1 MSLLLPLARGR
12 AEEFARTLERRTTSH
27 PVAVSL
33 FSLADELATMP
44 VGPSAEFRSALRHQ
58 LVALAA
64 DPPPRVVRTT
74 VADWPTSAL
83 SSWLTGWRG
92 QRRLAFAAG
101 LVAVLLLGSGMG
113 LRSSRSAPGD
123 VFYAVKRAAESAQ
136 LATAHG
142 KLARGHRHLEFAATR
157 LREVT
162 ALVDRNSASVAV
174 GPGRVVAGRLALS
187 EHSTK
192 LVLSTLSEMDGE
204 IVAGSRD
211 LTEYW
216 RESGQEPS
224 LHTLDAFAKGQRVQL
239 AAVLPALPVSA
250 RTSGLQVL
258 ARLSTVRQRAE
269 ALIAQGPCDTACRRI
284 ARGPTMS
291 GGFDVLGPLP
301 CPTVCPGSGA
311 TPAPVAI
318 ITTVNPPEAPPSPSP
333 LGTFSPE
340 PPLSPSEAPP
350 VSPPPSALP
359 TVSTLPS
366 PAETTSPP
374 APVET
379 SAAPSPTP
387 APTPTPTP
395 TESSSSPSPTDN
407 PTSPTPSGVAPTEAG
422 SPTPSASVLS

>member
-12 AEEFARTLERRTTSH
+12 AEEFARTLERRTTSD

-74 VADWPTSAL
+74 VADTLTSAL

-101 LVAVLLLGSGMG
+101 LVAVLLLGGGIG

-162 ALVDRNSASVAV
+162 ALVDRNTASVAV

-224 LHTLDAFAKGQRVQL
+224 LHTLDTFAKGQRVQL

-258 ARLSTVRQRAE
+258 ARLSSVRQRAE
-269 ALIAQGPCDTACRRI
+269 ALIAQPPCDTVCRSI

-291 GGFDVLGPLP
+291 DGFDVLGPLP

-318 ITTVNPPEAPPSPSP
+318 ITTVNPPEAPPAP
-333 LGTFSPE
+333 LGTFSAE
-340 PPLSPSEAPP
+340 PPLSPSE
-350 VSPPPSALP
+350 PPPTSALP

-395 TESSSSPSPTDN
+395 TESSSSPSPTDS
-407 PTSPTPSGVAPTEAG
+407 PMSPTPSGAAPTGTG